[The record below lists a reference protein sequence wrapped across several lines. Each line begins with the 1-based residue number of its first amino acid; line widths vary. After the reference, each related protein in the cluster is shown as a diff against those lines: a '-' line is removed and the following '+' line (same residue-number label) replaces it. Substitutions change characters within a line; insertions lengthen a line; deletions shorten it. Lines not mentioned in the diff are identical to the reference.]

1 MRMDHFTTFIVG
13 FLCGVAVM
21 VIAVVLAAMT
31 PDDLRELAEEKRR
44 RDRKKYR

>member
-1 MRMDHFTTFIVG
+1 MDYFILFITG

-31 PDDLRELAEEKRR
+31 PDDLRELTEEKRR
-44 RDRKKYR
+44 RNRKK